1 MNIVIERE
9 TYAGIGRVWKCEQAT
24 LNVVEGVVLMVIA
37 TVEDY
42 GEDTCWLDFVMN
54 GHLLINYDR

>member
-1 MNIVIERE
+1 MLVIQWPGVRHC
-9 TYAGIGRVWKCEQAT
+9 I
-24 LNVVEGVVLMVIA
+24 EGVVLMVIA